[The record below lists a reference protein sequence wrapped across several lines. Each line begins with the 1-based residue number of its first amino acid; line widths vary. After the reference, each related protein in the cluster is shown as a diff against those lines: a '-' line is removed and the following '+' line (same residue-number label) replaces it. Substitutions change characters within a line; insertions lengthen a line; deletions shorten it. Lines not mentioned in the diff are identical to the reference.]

1 MYSLIPLFGGII
13 WLVEFLWG
21 QNPAVLPMLAPDSAS
36 FFLGL
41 FNAWIMGMSH
51 DISLCY
57 FPVWCLAFFRYFLG
71 LVARS
76 QLYSQILL
84 AVSDYQS
91 PGRGLPVMGRTGT
104 WCWRALSFWRW

>member
-1 MYSLIPLFGGII
+1 MYSLIPVFGGII

-51 DISLCY
+51 DI
-57 FPVWCLAFFRYFLG
+57 
-71 LVARS
+71 
-76 QLYSQILL
+76 
-84 AVSDYQS
+84 
-91 PGRGLPVMGRTGT
+91 
-104 WCWRALSFWRW
+104 